1 MVIIDIN
8 NIFNIDINKYI
19 LFIDNDE
26 IRTNRLNSLKMAI
39 ETNQLTIDVCDK
51 FIDEMDN
58 LKSEEM
64 KEIGKIIVNKIIEF
78 IRKRTKDSMRTN
90 IGIYRSINDL

>member
-1 MVIIDIN
+1 
-8 NIFNIDINKYI
+8 
-19 LFIDNDE
+19 
-26 IRTNRLNSLKMAI
+26 MAI

-58 LKSEEM
+58 LKSDEM
-64 KEIGKIIVNKIIEF
+64 KEIGKIIVNKIDRF